1 MSDQEPDKNSAH
13 VPLRGKFNIRSNTL
27 VSCHGSLY
35 IVNDI
40 LTPSQVVAKELD
52 TGRTSILDVSEIVS
66 VHAANVQVS
75 TAQKDFAAMNSL
87 EYERA
92 KWRYSVIEP
101 LLELNPMTKEDV
113 QARADEMNIGISTI
127 YRWIRKFKS
136 LGVISALMSEQRG
149 RKQLD
154 TQLDRRVNEVINDTI
169 EKKYLTARRPS
180 VMNAIREVAIEC
192 RKLNLPAP
200 HPNTVRHR
208 ISKIDERLLVKRRG
222 NRQKA
227 RNLYD
232 PAAGQFPGADYPLS
246 VIQIDHTPMD
256 VIVVDDVHREP
267 IGRPFLTLA
276 IDVCTRCVTGYYIGL
291 EAPNENSVAMC
302 IAHSILP
309 KEAWLE
315 FKGVEAEWP
324 VFGFP
329 GKIHV
334 DNGSD
339 FRTKTLTHACR
350 EYDIQLEYRPVK
362 QPQYGGHIERLLG
375 TFMRQL
381 HDVPG
386 TTFSSIHEKQD
397 YKSDKHAILTMSELE
412 KWLLVLIAKTY
423 HYSKHSSIGMP
434 PMRKW
439 ELGVYGTD
447 DTPGI
452 GLPALANDP
461 HTVQLDFMPLIER
474 TIQKDGVEIDGIQY
488 YDEVLRFYIGMKDEA
503 TKRGKR
509 FIFRRD
515 PRDISTI
522 WFFDEREG
530 GYHPISYADQRLPRM
545 SLWEL
550 KRIKKHLADQSRDY
564 RATEELISAH
574 EELREIV
581 KDAEKKTKKARKI
594 SQQQRR
600 FAEGVSPAGV
610 LTGKLNEP
618 SEPDPMDSQV
628 PDEDIFGDLKP
639 FDEW

>member
-1 MSDQEPDKNSAH
+1 MSKQDQDKSTAH
-13 VPLRGKFNIRSNTL
+13 IPTRGKFNIRPNVM
-27 VSCHGSLY
+27 VSYDGTFY
-35 IVNDI
+35 IVSDI
-40 LTPSQVVAKELD
+40 LSASQVVAKELES
-52 TGRTSILDVSEIVS
+52 GRSKILDVSEVTS
-66 VHAANVQVS
+66 VHASTVQVS
-75 TAQKDFAAMNSL
+75 TAQKDLETMNSR

-113 QARADEMNIGISTI
+113 QSRADEMNVGIASV
-127 YRWIRKFKS
+127 YRWVRKFKS
-136 LGVISALMSEQRG
+136 LGVISALMSGQRG
-149 RKQLD
+149 RKQLT
-154 TQLDRRVNEVINDTI
+154 TQLDKRVNEVVNDTI

-192 RKLNLPAP
+192 RKLNLPVP

-208 ISKIDERLLVKRRG
+208 IAKIDERLLIKRRG
-222 NRQKA
+222 NRQKS

-256 VIVVDDVHREP
+256 VIVVDDLYREP

-302 IAHSILP
+302 ISHSILP
-309 KEAWLE
+309 KEAWLQH
-315 FKGVEAEWP
+315 KDVDAQWP
-324 VFGFP
+324 IYGFP
-329 GKIHV
+329 AKIHV
-334 DNGSD
+334 DNGAD
-339 FRTKTLTHACR
+339 FRTKTLNHACR
-350 EYDIQLEYRPVK
+350 EYGIQLEYRPVRR
-362 QPQYGGHIERLLG
+362 PQYGGHIERLLG

-386 TTFSSIHEKQD
+386 TTFSSIHEKED
-397 YKSDKHAILTMSELE
+397 YNSDKHAIMTMDELE

-423 HYSKHSSIGMP
+423 HYSKHSGIGMP

-439 ELGVYGTD
+439 ELGVFGTD

-474 TIQKDGVEIDGIQY
+474 TIQKDGVEVDGIQY
-488 YDEVLRFYIGMKDEA
+488 YDEVLRFYIGMKDET

-522 WFFDEREG
+522 WFFDERES

-564 RATEELISAH
+564 RAPEELISAH

-581 KDAEKKTKKARKI
+581 KDAERKTKKARKI

-600 FAEGVSPAGV
+600 FAEGVSPASI

-618 SEPDPMDSQV
+618 SSPESSDSQT
-628 PDEDIFGDLKP
+628 PDDDIFDDLKP